1 MRRTLPFFALFALA
15 SPGLASSQ
23 NFEAVQIRTQQVS
36 SGVYMLLGQG
46 GNIGVFVGE
55 DGVFVID
62 DQYAPLTDKILAAIG
77 AITSEPVRFVFN
89 THWHGDHTGGNENL
103 GRTGALIVA
112 HENVRERLSMDQV
125 LERVG
130 REPASAPAAPD
141 GALPVITFAED
152 VTFHLN
158 GDELH
163 AFHVSNAHTDGD
175 AIVHFR
181 RANVVHMG
189 DTFFRD
195 RFPFIDTATGG
206 SIDDQIDPRA
216 LAALPQNGAVVMGRG
231 TKTVTV
237 FSDFR
242 CGYCKR
248 LHETL
253 ETLNVKV
260 VERPISVLGTR
271 PISEAVICSPDKR
284 RAVNQAY
291 DGGSITTG
299 SECDTSGLDANEAFA
314 RRHGF
319 NGTPVIVREDGA
331 VVHGYRP
338 REFLESWIQGSAS

>member
-1 MRRTLPFFALFALA
+1 MLKIFTFKRFMHGDHKAGFGQIVQGIGILGAGGILALGAQALA
-15 SPGLASSQ
+15 QSSSDA
-23 NFEAVQIRTQQVS
+23 AVQQALAERLPKTEITAIDCEKIEGVCEVQARQNLFYIDHGARYLIIGRVYDMETKQDLTAARLLEMNPDILVGGGGGESPSAEADMQATAAGNTL
-36 SGVYMLLGQG
+36 SG
-46 GNIGVFVGE
+46 E
-55 DGVFVID
+55 ID
-62 DQYAPLTDKILAAIG
+62 DQ
-77 AITSEPVRFVFN
+77 
-89 THWHGDHTGGNENL
+89 
-103 GRTGALIVA
+103 
-112 HENVRERLSMDQV
+112 
-125 LERVG
+125 
-130 REPASAPAAPD
+130 
-141 GALPVITFAED
+141 
-152 VTFHLN
+152 
-158 GDELH
+158 
-163 AFHVSNAHTDGD
+163 
-175 AIVHFR
+175 
-181 RANVVHMG
+181 
-189 DTFFRD
+189 
-195 RFPFIDTATGG
+195 
-206 SIDDQIDPRA
+206 IDDQIDPRA

-231 TKTVTV
+231 AKTVTV

-253 ETLNVKV
+253 ETLDVKV

>member
-1 MRRTLPFFALFALA
+1 MLKNLTLKRLMHDDHKAGLVRTVQAVGILGAGGVLALGAQALAQSSSDAAVQQALAERLPKTEITAIDCEKIEGVCEVQARQNLFYIDHGARYLIIGRVYDMETKQDLTAARLLEMNPDMLIGGGGGESA
-15 SPGLASSQ
+15 SPGVDMQ
-23 NFEAVQIRTQQVS
+23 
-36 SGVYMLLGQG
+36 
-46 GNIGVFVGE
+46 
-55 DGVFVID
+55 
-62 DQYAPLTDKILAAIG
+62 
-77 AITSEPVRFVFN
+77 
-89 THWHGDHTGGNENL
+89 
-103 GRTGALIVA
+103 
-112 HENVRERLSMDQV
+112 
-125 LERVG
+125 
-130 REPASAPAAPD
+130 APAA
-141 GALPVITFAED
+141 
-152 VTFHLN
+152 
-158 GDELH
+158 GD
-163 AFHVSNAHTDGD
+163 
-175 AIVHFR
+175 
-181 RANVVHMG
+181 
-189 DTFFRD
+189 
-195 RFPFIDTATGG
+195 ATGG

-260 VERPISVLGTR
+260 VARPISVLGTR